1 MYVCVCMCVCVH
13 VRVCAYV
20 HACVC
25 VWLILLTQ
33 PNQMSTLHHNDQHI
47 IRYRRE
53 ADVMKEEN
61 KRMRQ
66 EQVAAVKEC
75 TQLKKELENMENRLE
90 KLSKVE
96 EEYTSL
102 QEVNR
107 KLKQEADMLHEQFE
121 SLLVD
126 KEELEFQ
133 NKDAMQALNEERE
146 AKTVLET
153 KLKEEFLRSPAHPS
167 WEMEKEAAT
176 VGNLSNHT
184 DSREHVLSQSTP
196 APGKTPRVL
205 STPYSP
211 KRTPNLLSELQ
222 SSFMASVD
230 LSELESLRQRCK
242 EAENALAVLQKQKL
256 ALEERV
262 ASFTLLQ
269 TEAGTEAEN
278 IKEEHVK
285 ALGERDRMLETLKEE
300 MLLKEDTLGQLRN
313 KVSTTTAERLS
324 MEIEVEGLKDELQR
338 AKQSSAQEIEKLED
352 ECTQERAKNM
362 ELKGHITVLED
373 KFTLLSN
380 TTEKLESII
389 YSSHSEIS
397 SMADDLKALHRTVA
411 TLSTDGKLAIAGTK
425 SPERNSFAEEQ
436 NSPAANQAQDSA
448 PLSPFYSL
456 ELKQG
461 KMSVPVHRES
471 HSLQVIAKLHEQLR
485 SVRSPLE
492 KFTKSMLERSL
503 AQSAKHIPIDAASVP
518 EKSAT
523 SNRKNSLDFE
533 ATINKWKAKL
543 SHKTEEITN
552 LRAIMKARQTTAE
565 VAISSLRSK
574 LEGQARAYQTELTR
588 LKHQLKVLKKE
599 RDEHKSLRGMYA
611 KRCED
616 YVDDILRIKRENE
629 SLKLETDELMVSLK
643 KTIQRKLDL
652 SRELEEYKVEL
663 ERNHNIPKQLGSS
676 RI

>member
-1 MYVCVCMCVCVH
+1 
-13 VRVCAYV
+13 
-20 HACVC
+20 
-25 VWLILLTQ
+25 
-33 PNQMSTLHHNDQHI
+33 
-47 IRYRRE
+47 
-53 ADVMKEEN
+53 MKEEN

-75 TQLKKELENMENRLE
+75 AQLKKELEIVENKLE

-96 EEYTSL
+96 DEFTSM

-107 KLKQEADMLHEQFE
+107 TLKQEADMLREQFE
-121 SLLVD
+121 NLLVD

-146 AKTVLET
+146 AKNVLET

-176 VGNLSNHT
+176 EGNLSNHT
-184 DSREHVLSQSTP
+184 GSREHFLSQSTP
-196 APGKTPRVL
+196 PPGKTTRVY

-242 EAENALAVLQKQKL
+242 EAENALTVLQKQKL
-256 ALEERV
+256 ALEERIS
-262 ASFTLLQ
+262 SFTSLQ
-269 TEAGTEAEN
+269 TEAGTEAEK
-278 IKEEHVK
+278 IKEEYVK

-300 MLLKEDTLGQLRN
+300 MLLKEDTIGQLRN

-324 MEIEVEGLKDELQR
+324 MEIEVEGLKDEMQR
-338 AKQSSAQEIEKLED
+338 ARLSSAQEIEKLED
-352 ECTQERAKNM
+352 ECTQEHTKNM
-362 ELKGHITVLED
+362 ELKSHITALED
-373 KFTLLSN
+373 KLTLHSH

-411 TLSTDGKLAIAGTK
+411 TLSTDGRLATAGTK
-425 SPERNSFAEEQ
+425 SPKRNSFIEEQ
-436 NSPAANQAQDSA
+436 EKNSPVANQPQDGV
-448 PLSPFYSL
+448 PVGQFYSL

-461 KMSVPVHRES
+461 KTSVHVHRES
-471 HSLQVIAKLHEQLR
+471 HSLQAIVKLHEQLR

-492 KFTKSMLERSL
+492 QFTKSMLERSL
-503 AQSAKHIPIDAASVP
+503 AQSAKHIPLDAASAP
-518 EKSAT
+518 EKSVT

-533 ATINKWKAKL
+533 ATVNKWKAKL

-629 SLKLETDELMVSLK
+629 SLKLETDELMASLK

-663 ERNHNIPKQLGSS
+663 ERNHYIPKQLGSS

>member
-1 MYVCVCMCVCVH
+1 
-13 VRVCAYV
+13 
-20 HACVC
+20 
-25 VWLILLTQ
+25 
-33 PNQMSTLHHNDQHI
+33 
-47 IRYRRE
+47 
-53 ADVMKEEN
+53 MKEEN
-61 KRMRQ
+61 KKMRQ

-75 TQLKKELENMENRLE
+75 AQLKKELENVENKLE

-96 EEYTSL
+96 EEFTTV

-107 KLKQEADMLHEQFE
+107 TLKQEADMLREQFE
-121 SLLVD
+121 NLLVD

-146 AKTVLET
+146 AKNVLET

-176 VGNLSNHT
+176 EGNLSNH
-184 DSREHVLSQSTP
+184 SGNREHFLSQSTP
-196 APGKTPRVL
+196 PPGKTPRVY

-256 ALEERV
+256 ALEERIS
-262 ASFTLLQ
+262 SFTSLQ
-269 TEAGTEAEN
+269 TEAGTEADK
-278 IKEEHVK
+278 IKEEYVK

-300 MLLKEDTLGQLRN
+300 MLLKEDTIGQLRN
-313 KVSTTTAERLS
+313 KVSTTTAEKLS
-324 MEIEVEGLKDELQR
+324 MEIEVEGLKDEMQR
-338 AKQSSAQEIEKLED
+338 ARQSSAQEIEKLEG
-352 ECTQERAKNM
+352 ECTQQHTKNM
-362 ELKGHITVLED
+362 ELKSHITTLED
-373 KFTLLSN
+373 KLTLHSR

-411 TLSTDGKLAIAGTK
+411 TLSTDGRLATAGTK
-425 SPERNSFAEEQ
+425 SPKRNSFIEEQ
-436 NSPAANQAQDSA
+436 EKNSPAANQAQDGV
-448 PLSPFYSL
+448 PVGQFYSL

-461 KMSVPVHRES
+461 KTSVHVHRES
-471 HSLQVIAKLHEQLR
+471 HSLQAIVKLHEQLR

-492 KFTKSMLERSL
+492 QFTKSMLERSL
-503 AQSAKHIPIDAASVP
+503 AQSAKHIPLDAASAP
-518 EKSAT
+518 EKSVT

-533 ATINKWKAKL
+533 ATVNKWKAKL

-629 SLKLETDELMVSLK
+629 SLKLETEELMASLK

-663 ERNHNIPKQLGSS
+663 ERNHYIPKQLGSS

>member
-1 MYVCVCMCVCVH
+1 
-13 VRVCAYV
+13 
-20 HACVC
+20 
-25 VWLILLTQ
+25 
-33 PNQMSTLHHNDQHI
+33 
-47 IRYRRE
+47 
-53 ADVMKEEN
+53 MKEES
-61 KRMRQ
+61 RRIRQ

-75 TQLKKELENMENRLE
+75 AQLKKELENVENRLE

-96 EEYTSL
+96 EELTTV

-107 KLKQEADMLHEQFE
+107 TLKQEADMLREQLE
-121 SLLVD
+121 NLLVD

-146 AKTVLET
+146 AKNVLET

-176 VGNLSNHT
+176 EGNLSNHNG
-184 DSREHVLSQSTP
+184 SREQFLSQSTP
-196 APGKTPRVL
+196 APGKTPRVN

-230 LSELESLRQRCK
+230 SSELESLRQRCK

-256 ALEERV
+256 ALEERIL
-262 ASFTLLQ
+262 SFTSLQ
-269 TEAGTEAEN
+269 TEAGTEAEK
-278 IKEEHVK
+278 IKEEYVR

-300 MLLKEDTLGQLRN
+300 MLLKEDTIGQLRN

-324 MEIEVEGLKDELQR
+324 IEIEVEGLKDELQR
-338 AKQSSAQEIEKLED
+338 ARQSSAQEIEKLEG
-352 ECTQERAKNM
+352 ECSQEHTKNM
-362 ELKGHITVLED
+362 ELKGHITALED
-373 KFTLLSN
+373 RLTLHSR

-397 SMADDLKALHRTVA
+397 SMADDLKALHRTVT
-411 TLSTDGKLAIAGTK
+411 TLSTDGRLATAGTK
-425 SPERNSFAEEQ
+425 SPKRNSFIEEQ
-436 NSPAANQAQDSA
+436 EKNSPAANQAQDGV
-448 PLSPFYSL
+448 PVGQFYSL

-461 KMSVPVHRES
+461 KTSVHVHKES
-471 HSLQVIAKLHEQLR
+471 HSLQAIVKLHEQLR

-492 KFTKSMLERSL
+492 QFTKSMLERSL
-503 AQSAKHIPIDAASVP
+503 AQSARHIPLDAASVP
-518 EKSAT
+518 EKSVT

-533 ATINKWKAKL
+533 ATVNKWKAKL

-629 SLKLETDELMVSLK
+629 SLKLETDELMASLK

-663 ERNHNIPKQLGSS
+663 ERNHYIPKQLGSS